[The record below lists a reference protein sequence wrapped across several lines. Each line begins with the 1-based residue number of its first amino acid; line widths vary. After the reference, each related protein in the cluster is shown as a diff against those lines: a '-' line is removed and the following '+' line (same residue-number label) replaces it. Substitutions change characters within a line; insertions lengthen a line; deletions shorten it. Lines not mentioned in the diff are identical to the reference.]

1 MTFIEQVVEDESQ
14 MEGIPQDC
22 SRIMNWHLHLDA
34 RDLVI
39 LMGYVSHPFLVG
51 IHPRNLDGIFLQM
64 HGCNL
69 GESSSGAPILS
80 MKGKAIGMYVGSSSD
95 SDALD
100 FKHSGFTIELFSQ
113 NQKGR
118 NSLKNMLW
126 SCLKGI
132 KAKRRVNSSKISYTP
147 DMCDDKSKEA
157 VKNFN
162 HEEYNNFF
170 KSFNSEVAMRVR
182 VSQKH
187 KERNS
192 LKNMLWSCLKEIKAK
207 RREPIF
213 QRSPA
218 EQKSWCAGG
227 EDSLDRPVKEVRG
240 SLVWLEGLAA
250 ERICQLHE

>member
-1 MTFIEQVVEDESQ
+1 
-14 MEGIPQDC
+14 MEVQ
-22 SRIMNWHLHLDA
+22 L
-34 RDLVI
+34 
-39 LMGYVSHPFLVG
+39 F
-51 IHPRNLDGIFLQM
+51 
-64 HGCNL
+64 
-69 GESSSGAPILS
+69 
-80 MKGKAIGMYVGSSSD
+80 VGSWNTNEIGPTRRRSW
-95 SDALD
+95 L
-100 FKHSGFTIELFSQ
+100 
-113 NQKGR
+113 
-118 NSLKNMLW
+118 NSEGQQSPDGM
-126 SCLKGI
+126 
-132 KAKRRVNSSKISYTP
+132 AKRMQKHIIKQEELIVASEGMAKQKHIVKQEEVIVASE
-147 DMCDDKSKEA
+147 EA

-218 EQKSWCAGG
+218 ELKSWCSGG

-240 SLVWLEGLAA
+240 SVFSESRGIWSHYNFGWEFTRLSKMNLCPFKRGRTVW
-250 ERICQLHE
+250 INS